1 MVICETARLQVSHF
15 TLDDAAFVLRLLNE
29 PSFIRAIADKG
40 VRTLEDARAYLRN
53 GPLASYVRNGFGLCR
68 VSLKSTGQ
76 AIGMCGLI
84 RREGLADVDVG
95 YALLPEYCSQGYA
108 VECVGVVLDNGA
120 CQHGLRRVV
129 AVVNPD
135 NADSIRVLER
145 CGFDLEGVV
154 TLPGE
159 TTPIQQFAKAMTPGM
174 RLTPLCAPQYRAL
187 MLQAYALHPDAFT
200 SSVAE
205 RESLPLSWWEQRMAT
220 DPTAREVV
228 FGAFQN
234 GELVGAVGL
243 GQEVREKAAHKATLF
258 GMVVQAPY
266 RRAGLGQLLVQA
278 TMDHARTWPGVRQV
292 LLTVTQGND
301 RAQAL
306 YARNGF
312 VAFGVEPDAVAVGSR
327 FVGKVH
333 MWRPLNSGCYAG
345 IRMI

>member
-1 MVICETARLQVSHF
+1 MVSCETARLQVSHF

-108 VECVGVVLDNGA
+108 VECVRAVLDNGA
-120 CQHGLRRVV
+120 CQHDLRRVI

-174 RLTPLCAPQYRAL
+174 RLTPQHAPQYRAL

-205 RESLPLSWWEQRMAT
+205 REALPLAWWEQRLTTTTAAR
-220 DPTAREVV
+220 AREAV
-228 FGAFQN
+228 FGAFVNSQ
-234 GELVGAVGL
+234 LVGAVGL
-243 GQEVREKAAHKATLF
+243 TQAPRQKASHKVTLF
-258 GMVVQAPY
+258 GMVVQAEH
-266 RRAGLGQLLVQA
+266 RHAGLGQLLVQTA
-278 TMDHARTWPGVRQV
+278 LDHARTWPGVRQV

-333 MWRPLNSGCYAG
+333 MWCPFARAATLASA
-345 IRMI
+345 